1 MRFRTTADLRLV
13 SSIVLLLTAC
23 APAHPA
29 DLPPK
34 PIDPIS
40 PGDHLRVT
48 HNSQCCTSPSIGFE
62 QSITLDTLVMQR
74 VAGSQPFAIPRSSII
89 RIERWNRG
97 QRHLAAGAGL
107 GFVAGALSGALI
119 GYSTACAHCDGDWR
133 PLGAIAGVILGGT
146 TGSLAGMLFGAPRHG
161 FWEPV
166 P

>member
-1 MRFRTTADLRLV
+1 MRLRTLADLRLV

-23 APAHPA
+23 APAQSA
-29 DLPPK
+29 NLPPK

-62 QSITLDTLVMQR
+62 QSLNRDTLVMQR
-74 VAGSQPFAIPRSSII
+74 VAGSPPFAIPRSSII

-97 QRHLAAGAGL
+97 QRHLAAGAVL

-119 GYSTACAHCDGDWR
+119 GFSTSCSHCDGDWR
-133 PLGAIAGVILGGT
+133 PLGAIVGVILGGP
-146 TGSLAGMLFGAPRHG
+146 TGLLAGMLFGAQRHG

>member
-1 MRFRTTADLRLV
+1 MRLRTAGDLRLV

-23 APAHPA
+23 APAHSA
-29 DLPPK
+29 NLPPN

-62 QSITLDTLVMQR
+62 QSLSRDTLVMQR
-74 VAGSQPFAIPRSSII
+74 VAGSPPFAIPRSSII

-97 QRHLAAGAGL
+97 QRHLAAGAVL
-107 GFVAGALSGALI
+107 GFLAGALSGALI
-119 GYSTACAHCDGDWR
+119 GFSTSCSHCDGDWR
-133 PLGAIAGVILGGT
+133 PLGAIAGVILGGPS
-146 TGSLAGMLFGAPRHG
+146 GLAVGMLFGAQRHG